1 MSLFVLDRRTKFL
14 LLVAFMVL
22 SIASLPQLPFFAPWG
37 VDLQNVHAFQ
47 KCVAGRSPYLVD
59 AAVCGDVVARPFY
72 YPPFLF
78 AFFRWLRPLTLET
91 AMYIWTAFLFASAT
105 TTFYLWARKISDEP
119 LGDDRYEI
127 VAFCALLLFQYPFV
141 FALERGNT
149 DSVNLLFYTL
159 AAFLFVRGREWLA
172 GAAAGVAAG
181 FKLSPIIA
189 IVVMTGALILGWRRV
204 GRWAWARFAGGS
216 LAAFALTLLVFFK
229 DAKIY
234 LLDVLPKYAKTLTF
248 AAEYSHSLPTYVGD
262 GWRLYGKLMSIALL
276 APWVWGMGRAVGR
289 GDLAMAF
296 AGALAVSTYVQGTS
310 FDYNLITTYPLLLML
325 FLEARRTDRWGV
337 LVFGLFAII
346 GDRRLFTTPG
356 ASILT
361 PTFHFVVELTFL
373 VVAALSIGRGRG
385 DRPAAPAPA

>member
-1 MSLFVLDRRTKFL
+1 MRFFPLDRQTKFL
-14 LLVAFMVL
+14 LLAAFMVL
-22 SIASLPQLPFFAPWG
+22 SIVALPQLPFMAPWG
-37 VDLQNVHAFQ
+37 LDLQNVHAFQ
-47 KCVAGRSPYLVD
+47 RCAAGRSPYLVD
-59 AAVCGDVVARPFY
+59 AAVCGDALARPFY

-91 AMYIWTAFLFASAT
+91 AMYIWTAFLLTSAT
-105 TTFYLWARKISDEP
+105 ATFYLWARKISTEP
-119 LGDDRYEI
+119 LGDDRHEI

-159 AAFLFVRGREWLA
+159 GAFLFVRRREWLA
-172 GAAAGVAAG
+172 GMSAGVAAG

-189 IVVMTGALILGWRRV
+189 IVVMTGALFLGWRRV

-216 LAAFALTLLVFFK
+216 LAAFLLTLLVFFG

-234 LLDVLPKYAKTLTF
+234 LFDVLPKYARSLSF
-248 AAEYSHSLPTYVGD
+248 GSEYSHSLPTYVGD
-262 GWRLYGKLMSIALL
+262 SWRLYGKLMSVALL

-289 GDLAMAF
+289 GELAMAF

-310 FDYNLITTYPLLLML
+310 FDYNLITTYPLLLLL
-325 FLEARRTDRWGV
+325 FIEARRTDRWGL

-356 ASILT
+356 ATILT
-361 PTFHFVVELTFL
+361 PNFHFVLELAFL
-373 VVAALSIGRGRG
+373 VVAGLSIGRGREV
-385 DRPAAPAPA
+385 RPAAPAPA